1 MKSRI
6 CTWIAGISLFAP
18 LAMPAQL
25 VAQKEQSHQAQQ
37 FRHYTVA
44 DLGTL
49 GGTFSIAYGIND
61 RGQVDGFATVPGD
74 GATHAFVWKNGPLV
88 DLGTLGGPNS
98 QSFAGPSEALQAAG
112 LAETSMSDPNGEDF
126 CGLGTN
132 LICIGFLWHNGV
144 MTPLDTLGGNNG
156 QADEINDQ
164 GQAGRMGRKQHA

>member
-6 CTWIAGISLFAP
+6 CTWIAAISLFGA
-18 LAMPAQL
+18 LAMPALL
-25 VAQKEQSHQAQQ
+25 VAQEEQFHKAHQL
-37 FRHYTVA
+37 RHYTVV

-74 GATHAFVWKNGPLV
+74 GLTHAFVWKNGPLV

-112 LAETSMSDPNGEDF
+112 LAETSMSDQ
-126 CGLGTN
+126 
-132 LICIGFLWHNGV
+132 IGR
-144 MTPLDTLGGNNG
+144 
-156 QADEINDQ
+156 AS
-164 GQAGRMGRKQHA
+164 